1 MAPVVKLATAR
12 RPPLKVAR
20 EAGFGAERVGKAVS
34 PRPTAAKVA
43 TVDAAFY
50 PKMARLVAE
59 LVVVSEIKLAPEGS
73 VMKEEVLVV
82 PAATAARRVPEV
94 GEQPRPVFMIH

>member
-1 MAPVVKLATAR
+1 M
-12 RPPLKVAR
+12 
-20 EAGFGAERVGKAVS
+20 
-34 PRPTAAKVA
+34 
-43 TVDAAFY
+43 DAAFY

-73 VMKEEVLVV
+73 VMEEEVLVV